1 MSRLLQLVSL
11 LLLSAFLASCGYVSV
26 SGAILTNTQTT
37 SGLVTIVQ
45 FSFVNGVSS
54 VTVVTLISADAA
66 NTFHFC
72 GDQRAQFPI
81 DTNVQAKFSPGPNC
95 DNLVSVSWR

>member
-45 FSFVNGVSS
+45 FSF
-54 VTVVTLISADAA
+54 A
-66 NTFHFC
+66 N
-72 GDQRAQFPI
+72 
-81 DTNVQAKFSPGPNC
+81 
-95 DNLVSVSWR
+95 